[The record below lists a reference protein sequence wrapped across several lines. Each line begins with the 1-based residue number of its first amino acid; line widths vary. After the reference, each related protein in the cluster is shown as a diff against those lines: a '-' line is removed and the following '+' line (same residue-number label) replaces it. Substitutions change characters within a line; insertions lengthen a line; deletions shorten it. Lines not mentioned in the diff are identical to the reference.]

1 MKKIV
6 SFIPALLWLI
16 LSICHFVEGNLEK
29 GIIFMAC
36 AVGWTV
42 FEVIYIKWNNN
53 RNELS

>member
-16 LSICHFVEGNLEK
+16 LSICHFVGGNLEK
-29 GIIFMAC
+29 GIVFMVC

-42 FEVIYIKWNNN
+42 VEMIFMKW
-53 RNELS
+53 RKL